1 MGQLSS
7 TDCDRFRGYVSA
19 SLDGELSEVE
29 GARLDAH
36 LGLCAACRAYAVDV
50 RRTARVLREAPLEDL
65 DFPIV
70 LPSRRLAVAR
80 RLQVAAAAAALVVTV
95 GLSAVV
101 GAVGGGGGSGPS
113 TNAAA
118 SSAQPVKLRFTEDEL
133 KMLYEAS
140 SARDRLTVHARLAL

>member
-7 TDCDRFRGYVSA
+7 TDCDRYRGYISA
-19 SLDGELSEVE
+19 SLDAELSEVE

-36 LGLCAACRAYAVDV
+36 LGLCAACRAYAVEA
-50 RRTARVLREAPLEDL
+50 RRTTRLLRAAPLEDL

-80 RLQVAAAAAALVVTV
+80 RLQVAAAAAALVVTL

-101 GAVGGGGGSGPS
+101 GAVGGGGSGLS
-113 TNAAA
+113 TNAAS
-118 SSAQPVKLRFTEDEL
+118 SSAQNAKLRFTEDEL
-133 KMLYEAS
+133 RMLYQAS
-140 SARDRLTVHARLAL
+140 SARERLSVHARLAL